1 MAQVFPEQQVVH
13 HVGTNVIEELNYHV
27 KQNNNNNVNKVL
39 LKRYRQKQFN
49 KIQNSRNKWY
59 CLVYLTNLSKNL
71 SDDFLIHAEG
81 IKYG

>member
-13 HVGTNVIEELNYHV
+13 HVGTNVIEELNYHL

-49 KIQNSRNKWY
+49 KIQNARNKWY

-71 SDDFLIHAEG
+71 SDDFWIHAVG